1 MVTSQTKEARKR
13 RQYLRGHAK
22 RMRHEPTAAEIRFW
36 YQVRDRRLEGWKFR
50 DVNVPVSAAV
60 EEGRRYNN
68 EVCDRVVEGDG
79 WKVKL
84 KMAGKAKSR
93 TEPRSQA
100 QASRLNCMTEL
111 ALYPAWCRAHMHSS
125 G

>member
-1 MVTSQTKEARKR
+1 M
-13 RQYLRGHAK
+13 
-22 RMRHEPTAAEIRFW
+22 
-36 YQVRDRRLEGWKFR
+36 
-50 DVNVPVSAAV
+50 SAAV

-93 TEPRSQA
+93 TKI
-100 QASRLNCMTEL
+100 ASTSFKKVELMTEL